1 MAFSK
6 NSVEEEESKLSRF
19 NSAGLINATLEKL
32 WGECYTAM
40 AEGNYSKWNTKLDS
54 LWAVLGG
61 DCNDGDPNDETIT
74 SINLKIYK
82 QGSLKG
88 KVGVGFDKKE
98 NPNNAL
104 QYQYLLKKSLFLRRL
119 QNKQGKGTAYA
130 NEDEDDFD

>member
-1 MAFSK
+1 MAYQK
-6 NSVEEEESKLSRF
+6 HSVEEEESKLSRF

-32 WGECYTAM
+32 WQECYTAM
-40 AEGNYSKWNTKLDS
+40 ANGNYSNWNIKLDS

-61 DCNDGDPNDETIT
+61 DCKDGDDNDKKMTEL
-74 SINLKIYK
+74 NLKIYEW
-82 QGSLKG
+82 GSLKG
-88 KVGVGFDKKE
+88 KVGIGFDKKE

>member
-1 MAFSK
+1 MAYQKPSI
-6 NSVEEEESKLSRF
+6 EEEESKLSRF

-40 AEGNYSKWNTKLDS
+40 AGGNYSIWNIKLDS

-61 DCNDGDPNDETIT
+61 DCKDGDSQDKEMAA
-74 SINLKIYK
+74 INLKIYEL
-82 QGSLKG
+82 GSLKG
-88 KVGVGFDKKE
+88 KVGVSFDKKE

-130 NEDEDDFD
+130 SEDEDDFD